1 MDLDG
6 HHLIYCCDR
15 PVFTCQCT
23 ICQFTGL
30 HDKNGREIYE
40 GDILR
45 SVRFTDILIMVVYDE
60 GEAAFMSVQINKN
73 IGTDLETRCHITQDW
88 INRHPKVVIGNI
100 YDNKELL
107 NEWAMNNKNR
117 CIDCQMFERMI
128 AMANHVRRTSYC
140 TIGMYVQV
148 NLLLA
153 KTLNQQRH

>member
-1 MDLDG
+1 MSMNREIKFRGKSQVTNEWMYGSLVKIGNESHIIGFDEVDLDG

-45 SVRFTDILIMVVYDE
+45 SVRFKDIIIMVVYDE
-60 GEAAFMSVQINKN
+60 EEASFMAVQINKN

-88 INRHPKVVIGNI
+88 INRYPKVVIGNI

-107 NEWAMNNKNR
+107 NE
-117 CIDCQMFERMI
+117 
-128 AMANHVRRTSYC
+128 
-140 TIGMYVQV
+140 
-148 NLLLA
+148 
-153 KTLNQQRH
+153 

>member
-1 MDLDG
+1 MNREIKFRGKSQVTNEWMYGSLVKIGNESHIIGFDEVDLDG

-45 SVRFTDILIMVVYDE
+45 SVRFKDIIIMVVYDE
-60 GEAAFMSVQINKN
+60 EEASFMAVQINKN

-88 INRHPKVVIGNI
+88 INRYPKVVIGNI

-107 NEWAMNNKNR
+107 NE
-117 CIDCQMFERMI
+117 
-128 AMANHVRRTSYC
+128 
-140 TIGMYVQV
+140 
-148 NLLLA
+148 
-153 KTLNQQRH
+153 

>member
-1 MDLDG
+1 MSMNREIKFRGKSQVTNEWIYGSLVKIGNESHIIGFDEVDLDG

-45 SVRFTDILIMVVYDE
+45 SVRFKDIVIMVVYDE
-60 GEAAFMSVQINKN
+60 EEASFMAVQINKN

-88 INRHPKVVIGNI
+88 INRYPKVVIGNI

-107 NEWAMNNKNR
+107 NE
-117 CIDCQMFERMI
+117 
-128 AMANHVRRTSYC
+128 
-140 TIGMYVQV
+140 
-148 NLLLA
+148 
-153 KTLNQQRH
+153 

>member
-1 MDLDG
+1 MNREIKFRGKSQVTNEWIYGSLVKIGNESHIIGFDEVDLDG

-45 SVRFTDILIMVVYDE
+45 SVRFKDIVIMVVYDE
-60 GEAAFMSVQINKN
+60 EEASFMAVQINKN

-88 INRHPKVVIGNI
+88 INRYPKVVIGNI

-107 NEWAMNNKNR
+107 NE
-117 CIDCQMFERMI
+117 
-128 AMANHVRRTSYC
+128 
-140 TIGMYVQV
+140 
-148 NLLLA
+148 
-153 KTLNQQRH
+153 

>member
-1 MDLDG
+1 MNREIKFRGKSQITNEWIYGSLVKIGNESHIIGFDEVDLDG

-107 NEWAMNNKNR
+107 NE
-117 CIDCQMFERMI
+117 
-128 AMANHVRRTSYC
+128 
-140 TIGMYVQV
+140 
-148 NLLLA
+148 
-153 KTLNQQRH
+153 